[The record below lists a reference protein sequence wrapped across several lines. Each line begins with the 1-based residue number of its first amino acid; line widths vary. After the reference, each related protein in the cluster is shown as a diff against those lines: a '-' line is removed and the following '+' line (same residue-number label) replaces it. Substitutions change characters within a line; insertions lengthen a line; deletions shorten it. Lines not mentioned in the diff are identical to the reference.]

1 MELISYF
8 LRLTGSNDFAKGKD
22 LVYMLYRDSKEFLA
36 LGLELLIFYLEDDFE
51 GFLFLVG
58 LNLYLFPWS
67 LILFFYFCR
76 RYHRRIK
83 KFKSPTE
90 LHSKYF
96 NFMVVIVVVHI
107 HCSVPLVELISNVMS
122 TSNSI
127 NIIFPIGNKLFISW
141 SKFIYN
147 IIGHSFLIKVKH
159 FLQQILIYVLIR

>member
-1 MELISYF
+1 MLDWLTRLGQGQRSGIHAISTFKGVFSPRLRIAYF
-8 LRLTGSNDFAKGKD
+8 LFRRWFWGIPFSGRFKFVSL
-22 LVYMLYRDSKEFLA
+22 
-36 LGLELLIFYLEDDFE
+36 
-51 GFLFLVG
+51 
-58 LNLYLFPWS
+58 PWS

-96 NFMVVIVVVHI
+96 NFMVVIVLVHI